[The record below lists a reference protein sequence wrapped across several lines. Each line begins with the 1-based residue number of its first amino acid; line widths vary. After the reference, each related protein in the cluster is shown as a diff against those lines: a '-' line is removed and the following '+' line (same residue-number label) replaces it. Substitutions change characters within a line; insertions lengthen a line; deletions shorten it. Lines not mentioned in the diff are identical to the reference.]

1 MRSMLRNKIFG
12 VVLLAAALLA
22 LCGVVRAVAAE
33 PVSYDI
39 AGRWLMSGE
48 GFGEKSPV
56 RIRLT
61 LDGDLDLHTGIVE
74 GQRCVTGYDL
84 WLRINASR
92 LDIKTWSERYS
103 ETLHV
108 PVPLPELRPTLNK
121 PFTLPAVR
129 TKEGLTYKVTLTSV
143 TSGTVDIY
151 GVIDLDVVGST
162 EINSEGLVWKEG
174 TKKPETKDLLSGC
187 RAGTGWGALFLL
199 IPLLLRRARGA
210 RS

>member
-1 MRSMLRNKIFG
+1 MWSMLRNKILG
-12 VVLLAAALLA
+12 IVLLAAALPA
-22 LCGVVRAVAAE
+22 LCGAVRPAAAE

-61 LDGDLDLHTGIVE
+61 LDGDLDLYTGIVE
-74 GQRCVTGYDL
+74 GRRCVTGYDL

-108 PVPLPELRPTLNK
+108 PVPLPELRPTLNE
-121 PFTLPAVR
+121 PFALPAVR
-129 TKEGLTYKVTLTSV
+129 TKEGLIYKVTLTSV

-151 GVIDLDVVGST
+151 GVIDLDVVGAT
-162 EINSEGLVWKEG
+162 EIKSEGLVWKEG

-187 RAGTGWGALFLL
+187 RAGTGLGALFLL
-199 IPLLLRRARGA
+199 IPLLLRRAKGA